1 MIEERVK
8 VTLPDDVAYSLS
20 DGVVLCHF
28 INQIRGRAVQSIHVP
43 SQAVVRLLKIRFFR
57 DSSFEYLLAEI
68 ILGEMSKKCG
78 EFRRSQ
84 SSSRCTRGNHLLPS
98 SSPSIFLLD

>member
-1 MIEERVK
+1 MIRRFLISFFQTIEERVK
-8 VTLPDDVAYSLS
+8 VTLPDDVAYALS

-43 SQAVVRLLKIRFFR
+43 SQAVVRLMKI
-57 DSSFEYLLAEI
+57 SLVSFEYLLAKI

-78 EFRRSQ
+78 EF
-84 SSSRCTRGNHLLPS
+84 C
-98 SSPSIFLLD
+98 